1 MEKIAFV
8 TETTSGSVHVPR
20 VAVAVLAAGHG
31 TRMRS
36 DTPKHLHA
44 VAGVPIVERVIRAG
58 LEVQP
63 DDTVVVVSPAMAD
76 LPQRLSMGGQFQ
88 VTVQESPQGT
98 AAAVQQALSVI
109 DDDRCDWLVSLLG
122 DSPLLTGDVVQ
133 RLLKEAVE
141 SDALV
146 SILTCVLPSGSSYGR
161 IARDEHGRAVKIVEA
176 RNDLPEYRAGPTE
189 INSGIMVLNA
199 QWARRALGRLERDHE
214 TQEFLLTD
222 LVDLALNDHRG
233 QGWPVITVVED
244 PSVAQGVNDRRQLAE
259 ADEVLRARVR
269 DRHTANGVTIVGRE
283 TVFIDDDVEVG
294 PDTVIMP
301 FTVLTGRTKIGAHCS
316 VGPHA
321 VLHNAVLEDSVTVQS
336 STISGSAV
344 GRHSE
349 VGPYAHLRGGTSIGE
364 HVHVGS
370 YAEMKAVQVGNESK
384 VGHFSYLGDAT
395 LGQRVNIGAGT
406 VTANYDGKHKHATT
420 IGDDVFVGSDS
431 VLVAPAT
438 IERDARTGAGSVVT
452 KPVAAGSLVVGV
464 PARPVLRE
472 PGLASS
478 DDQAQPLSAAESDG
492 SADTRYKE

>member
-1 MEKIAFV
+1 MSD
-8 TETTSGSVHVPR
+8 TTSGSLHVPH

-63 DDTVVVVSPAMAD
+63 DDTVVVVSPAMAN
-76 LPQRLSMGGQFQ
+76 LPERLSMEGQFE

-109 DDDRCDWLVSLLG
+109 ADDRCDWLISLLG
-122 DSPLLTGDVVQ
+122 DSPLLTGEVVQ
-133 RLLKEAVE
+133 RLLKESVE
-141 SDALV
+141 SGALV
-146 SILTCVLPSGSSYGR
+146 SILTCLLPSGSTYGR

-176 RNDLPEYRAGPTE
+176 RNDLPESRAGPTE

-199 QWARRALGRLERDHE
+199 HWARQALRRLERDPE

-222 LVDLALNDHRG
+222 LVDLALNDHQG
-233 QGWPVITVVED
+233 DGWPVITVVGD

-259 ADEVLRARVR
+259 ADDVLRSRVR

-283 TVFIDDDVEVG
+283 TVFIDDEVEIG
-294 PDTVIMP
+294 PDSVIMP
-301 FTVLTGRTKIGAHCS
+301 FSVLTGRTRIGARCRI
-316 VGPHA
+316 GPHA
-321 VLHNAVLEDSVTVQS
+321 VLHDAVLEDSATVQS
-336 STISGSAV
+336 STITESVV
-344 GRHSE
+344 GRNSE

-370 YAEMKAVQVGNESK
+370 YAEMKGVRVGNDSK

-406 VTANYDGKHKHATT
+406 VTANYDGQHKHATV

-438 IERDARTGAGSVVT
+438 LEHGARTGAGSVVT

-464 PARPVLRE
+464 PARPVMRDPAPLS
-472 PGLASS
+472 PDG
-478 DDQAQPLSAAESDG
+478 QAQPLHNAESVG
-492 SADTRYKE
+492 SADTPQKE